1 MGGLRNTMSIRSILI
16 VLLIGSLS
24 PLLRADFEVAPPT
37 PEGQP
42 FSNEVAFEFLGNYAT
57 LAWYLYSDSVKETVR
72 FNMGVYRFRKDPNE
86 ETFEALKDSW
96 IEARKVYG
104 RTEVY
109 RFSDGP
115 IDQME
120 LEELINAWPIDE
132 SYIDYTVD
140 DPESGIIQNLK
151 DYPEINS
158 RLLRQLNLVG
168 GEANIATGWHAIE
181 FLLWGQDRSE
191 EGPGQRKWTDFTTAP
206 NAERRMNYLVAA
218 TELLR
223 SHLVAVADQWSM
235 SNYENATG
243 DFFLKRPTTLIKL
256 VMRGVSSLAGRELAA
271 ERMSVALRSKSQE
284 DEHSCFSDTTHLDFV
299 ANMEGLEAVLFGA
312 FKPVYGTQVEGKGM
326 YDLIVDADQAAADTV
341 RQKFFLAKE
350 KVAAIE
356 APFDQAIVAEE
367 GSQKTLQVQEAV
379 NALWS
384 LVYALADAQELL
396 ELDVKRG

>member
-1 MGGLRNTMSIRSILI
+1 
-16 VLLIGSLS
+16 
-24 PLLRADFEVAPPT
+24 
-37 PEGQP
+37 
-42 FSNEVAFEFLGNYAT
+42 
-57 LAWYLYSDSVKETVR
+57 
-72 FNMGVYRFRKDPNE
+72 MGVYRFRKDPNE

-326 YDLIVDADQAAADTV
+326 YDLIVDADQAAADAV
-341 RQKFFLAKE
+341 RQKFFLAKG

-367 GSQKTLQVQEAV
+367 GSQKNLQVQEAV

>member
-1 MGGLRNTMSIRSILI
+1 MSPRLILI
-16 VLLIGSLS
+16 VLLVWI
-24 PLLRADFEVAPPT
+24 PAPVLRADFEVAPPT

-42 FSNEVAFEFLGNYAT
+42 FSNEIAFEFLSNYAT

-72 FNMGVYRFRKDPNE
+72 FNMAVYRFRKEPGE
-86 ETFEALKDSW
+86 VSFGELKKSW

-132 SYIDYTVD
+132 SYIDYTED
-140 DPESGIIQNLK
+140 DPGSGIINNLK

-158 RLLRQLNLVG
+158 RLLRQLNVVG
-168 GEANIATGWHAIE
+168 GETNISTGWHAIE
-181 FLLWGQDRSE
+181 FLLWGQDRFVD
-191 EGPGQRKWTDFTTAP
+191 GPGQRKWTDFTVAP
-206 NAERRMNYLVAA
+206 NADRRMNYLVAA

-235 SNYENATG
+235 SNYDNASG
-243 DFFLKRPTTLIKL
+243 DFFLKRPTTLMKL

-271 ERMSVALRSKSQE
+271 ERMSLALRSKSQE
-284 DEHSCFSDTTHLDFV
+284 DEHSCFSDTTHFDFI
-299 ANMEGLEAVLFGA
+299 ANMEGLEAILFGA
-312 FKPVYGTQVEGKGM
+312 FKPVYGPQVEGKGL
-326 YDLIVDADQAAADTV
+326 YDVIAEADQAAADAV
-341 RQKFFLAKE
+341 KQKFYVAKE
-350 KVAAIE
+350 KVEAIE
-356 APFDQAIVAEE
+356 APFDQAIVAAD
-367 GSQKTLQVQEAV
+367 GSPKQVQVQEAV
-379 NALWS
+379 SALWS
-384 LVYALADAQELL
+384 LVYALADAEELL

>member
-1 MGGLRNTMSIRSILI
+1 MSIRSILI
-16 VLLIGSLS
+16 VLLIWSVGPFLY
-24 PLLRADFEVAPPT
+24 ADFEVAPPT

-42 FSNEVAFEFLGNYAT
+42 FSNEIAFEFLGNYAT

-72 FNMGVYRFRKDPNE
+72 FNMAVYRFRKDPGE
-86 ETFEALKDSW
+86 EAFETLKQSW

-120 LEELINAWPIDE
+120 LEELINSWPIDE

-140 DPESGIIQNLK
+140 DPESGIINNLK

-168 GEANIATGWHAIE
+168 GEANISTGWHAIE
-181 FLLWGQDRSE
+181 FLLWGQDRSPD
-191 EGPGQRKWTDFTTAP
+191 GPGQRKWTDFTEAP
-206 NAERRMNYLVAA
+206 NAERRMSYLVAA

-223 SHLVAVADQWSM
+223 SYLVAVADQWSM
-235 SNYENATG
+235 SNYDNAKG
-243 DFFLKRPTTLIKL
+243 DFFLKRPTTLIKS
-256 VMRGVSSLAGRELAA
+256 VMRGISSLAGRELAA

-284 DEHSCFSDTTHLDFV
+284 DEHSCFSDTTHFDFI

-312 FKPVYGTQVEGKGM
+312 FKPIYGPQVEGKGM
-326 YDLIVDADQAAADTV
+326 YDLIADADQSAADV
-341 RQKFFLAKE
+341 VKQKFYVAKE

-356 APFDQAIVAEE
+356 PPFDQAIAAED
-367 GSQKTLQVQEAV
+367 GSPKNVQVLDAV

-384 LVYALADAQELL
+384 LVYALADAEEIL

>member
-1 MGGLRNTMSIRSILI
+1 
-16 VLLIGSLS
+16 
-24 PLLRADFEVAPPT
+24 
-37 PEGQP
+37 
-42 FSNEVAFEFLGNYAT
+42 
-57 LAWYLYSDSVKETVR
+57 
-72 FNMGVYRFRKDPNE
+72 
-86 ETFEALKDSW
+86 
-96 IEARKVYG
+96 
-104 RTEVY
+104 
-109 RFSDGP
+109 
-115 IDQME
+115 
-120 LEELINAWPIDE
+120 
-132 SYIDYTVD
+132 
-140 DPESGIIQNLK
+140 
-151 DYPEINS
+151 
-158 RLLRQLNLVG
+158 
-168 GEANIATGWHAIE
+168 
-181 FLLWGQDRSE
+181 
-191 EGPGQRKWTDFTTAP
+191 
-206 NAERRMNYLVAA
+206 
-218 TELLR
+218 
-223 SHLVAVADQWSM
+223 
-235 SNYENATG
+235 
-243 DFFLKRPTTLIKL
+243 
-256 VMRGVSSLAGRELAA
+256 VSSLAGRELAA